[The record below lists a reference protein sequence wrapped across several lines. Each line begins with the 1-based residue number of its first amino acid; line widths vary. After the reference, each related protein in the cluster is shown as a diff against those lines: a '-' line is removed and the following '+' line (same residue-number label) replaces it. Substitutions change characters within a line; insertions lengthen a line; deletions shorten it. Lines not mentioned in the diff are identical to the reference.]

1 MKTLCID
8 QVLSFYRK
16 THANYVL
23 LFHVD
28 SYYVAYNNDA
38 TVLNELLNNGSTEI
52 VDNHIQ
58 FKFPDK
64 DLANVIQL
72 FAQRTIPV
80 KWIEYRDDNG
90 NFVLPK
96 VKQIL
101 ADLEDDY

>member
-16 THANYVL
+16 THANFVL

-28 SYYVAYNNDA
+28 SYYMAFNDDA
-38 TVLNELLNNGSTEI
+38 VILKELLNNVPIEKVGH
-52 VDNHIQ
+52 HIQ
-58 FKFPDK
+58 LKFPDNE
-64 DLANVIQL
+64 LSNVIQL

-90 NFVLPK
+90 NFILPK